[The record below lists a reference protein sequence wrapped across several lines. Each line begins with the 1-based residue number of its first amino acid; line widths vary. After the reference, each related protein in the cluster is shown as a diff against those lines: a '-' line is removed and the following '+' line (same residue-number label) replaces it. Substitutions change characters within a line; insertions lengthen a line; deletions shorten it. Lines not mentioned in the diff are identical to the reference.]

1 MRAPGLSSR
10 QMSDRSRERAQAHD
24 LRAETVYRRM
34 RRDLLRGR
42 IRPGTRITEE
52 WAATNY
58 RVSRTPVREAC
69 RRLAEEGLLT
79 HRPRRGYSAPVID
92 AAEISDLYEVRRA
105 LEVLAVRLAAAGRG
119 SREPLARQRAV
130 WADGSLEPGETAVFR
145 DEAFHL
151 ALARAAGNRALEG
164 ILEGVNARIR
174 LVRVHDFFD
183 RARIE
188 ATRRQHLAVLDAV
201 EDGDGERAAALLE
214 AHILE
219 SQRNVSRAASRALA
233 ELWTGTRAPEEPVSR
248 GGRGTVS

>member
-1 MRAPGLSSR
+1 MADRPG
-10 QMSDRSRERAQAHD
+10 ERARVRD
-24 LRAETVYRRM
+24 LRAETVYRRI
-34 RRDLLRGR
+34 RSDLLRGR
-42 IRPGTRITEE
+42 IRPGARITEE
-52 WAATNY
+52 WAAAHY

-79 HRPRRGYSAPVID
+79 HRPRRGYSAPIID
-92 AAEISDLYEVRRA
+92 AAEVSDLYDVRRA
-105 LEVLAVRLAAAGRG
+105 LEVLAVRRAAVAGR
-119 SREPLARQRAV
+119 SPESLARQRAV
-130 WADGSLEPGETAVFR
+130 WAHGALEPGENAVFR

-151 ALARAAGNRALEG
+151 SLAHASGNRALEA

-201 EDGDGERAAALLE
+201 EDGDADRAAALME
-214 AHILE
+214 AHIVE

-233 ELWTGTRAPEEPVSR
+233 ELWTGIGGADEPVAPR
-248 GGRGTVS
+248 GRGPG